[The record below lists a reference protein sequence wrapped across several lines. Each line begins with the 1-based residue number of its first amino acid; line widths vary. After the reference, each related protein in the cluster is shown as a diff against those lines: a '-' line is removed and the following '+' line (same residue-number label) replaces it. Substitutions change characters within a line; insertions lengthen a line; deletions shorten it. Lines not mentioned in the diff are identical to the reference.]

1 MPILKQLTM
10 PNILLVE
17 DDESLSIE
25 IKRAIEHAG
34 HQVVSAFGIAA
45 ARRSLKNMT
54 FDLIIL
60 DWGLPDGSGV
70 ELCTELRQ
78 AGENASIL
86 MLTGKSLPSEKVEGL
101 DSGADDYLT
110 KPFHLKELVLRVR
123 SLVSRSQRPLQ
134 KELMEAR
141 GIALDEGK
149 RMVTRDGAQLD
160 LTSKE
165 FALLEFFMRNKDRVF
180 SLDDLLNHVWVAE
193 EDAAP
198 DTVRTHIKNLR
209 KKLDKPDEES
219 LIQNVHGFG
228 YKFSG

>member
-1 MPILKQLTM
+1 MPLLKCLTM
-10 PNILLVE
+10 SNILLVE
-17 DDESLSIE
+17 DDESLSEE

-34 HQVVSAFGIAA
+34 HQVVSALDIAS
-45 ARRSLKNMT
+45 ARLALKEQT
-54 FDLIIL
+54 FALIIL

-70 ELCTELRQ
+70 DLCTELRQ

-86 MLTGKSLPSEKVEGL
+86 MLTGKSRPSEKVQGL

-110 KPFHLKELVLRVR
+110 KPFHLKELSLRVR
-123 SLVSRSQRPLQ
+123 SLVGRSQRPLQ
-134 KELMEAR
+134 NELMEAR
-141 GIALDEGK
+141 GLALDEGK
-149 RMVTRDGAQLD
+149 RMVTRDGAPVD
-160 LTSKE
+160 LTGKE

-193 EDAAP
+193 EEAAP

-209 KKLDKPDEES
+209 KKLDKPDQES